1 MERGES
7 KGRVP
12 SLMNASV
19 EREVSD
25 SYFLSFVFGVS
36 SMGHRLKR
44 GRNEVCINS
53 KGIPPWVTFSAG
65 RVRGVACRFG
75 FTHDYYF
82 PRLFLNTNLA
92 AQ

>member
-36 SMGHRLKR
+36 SMGHSDY
-44 GRNEVCINS
+44 INPKEIS
-53 KGIPPWVTFSAG
+53 PWVIF
-65 RVRGVACRFG
+65 FW
-75 FTHDYYF
+75 
-82 PRLFLNTNLA
+82 
-92 AQ
+92 